1 MSCDKI
7 IDEFICKL
15 QIKEEERKEEK
26 KENLYK
32 KIVRILKEKR

>member
-15 QIKEEERKEEK
+15 QIKDEERR